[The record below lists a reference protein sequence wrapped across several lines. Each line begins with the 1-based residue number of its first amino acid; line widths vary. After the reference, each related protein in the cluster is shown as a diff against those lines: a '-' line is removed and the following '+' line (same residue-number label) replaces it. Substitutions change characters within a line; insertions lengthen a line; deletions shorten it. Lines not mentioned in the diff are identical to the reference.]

1 MKKLFL
7 ITAVFSALL
16 LLIGCQ
22 DNSIT
27 DPFSS
32 GSLNKNNLMHSNSFE
47 GIITLDQKLA
57 DPDRINDYFLLSGK
71 IKFTETLFDNTLQ
84 DKAPQLTTAG
94 QEERLDI
101 SVDAALTAVGVS
113 NADKGVL
120 RIDSKS
126 DDIVFVSANG
136 TDTLVK
142 AYPVLGRKDKMEL
155 VCTFDVTENG
165 LTLKDAIL
173 TSAIV

>member
-1 MKKLFL
+1 MKKLLLTTSVFL
-7 ITAVFSALL
+7 AL

-27 DPFSS
+27 DPYPR
-32 GSLNKNNLMHSNSFE
+32 GSLSKGNLMHGNTFE

-57 DPDRINDYFLLSGK
+57 DPDRINDYFLLTGK
-71 IKFTETLFDNTLQ
+71 INFTEALFNNNFQ
-84 DKAPQLTTAG
+84 DKAPQLTAAG
-94 QEERLDI
+94 QEEKLDI
-101 SVDAALTAVGVS
+101 LVDATLTGFGVS

-126 DDIVFVSANG
+126 VDVVFLSANG

-142 AYPVLGRKDKMEL
+142 VYPVLGRNDKMEL
-155 VCTFDVTENG
+155 VLTFIVTENG
-165 LTLKDAIL
+165 LKLKDSIL
-173 TSAIV
+173 TSAKV